1 MLCTLYE
8 VGEHT
13 IIFSHPVFSLTPLAC
28 VSVMR
33 FSLLE
38 RQIVNFQDSD
48 LEAAAEVLLA
58 MTKFESSDISR
69 FLHST
74 LQIFR

>member
-1 MLCTLYE
+1 
-8 VGEHT
+8 
-13 IIFSHPVFSLTPLAC
+13 
-28 VSVMR
+28 MR